1 MLTLA
6 LASKLLAL
14 LLTVATGWL
23 VGRAGW
29 LGDGSPSRVIGLV
42 ALHVFI
48 PALLFRTAARVD
60 LQSLP
65 WTMLLALFV
74 PMLAWQL
81 LQWVWQRRDAA
92 LAPGAAGTRA
102 LATTFGNTVQVG
114 IPMAAALF
122 GEAGLAL
129 HVTIVSLHALV
140 LLPLLTALTELE
152 FARRGVVASDRASL
166 ARTLAGTLR
175 NTIVHPVVL
184 PVLLG
189 LAWHLVGTPL
199 PAVIDEVLALLA
211 SAVVPLCLVLIGLSL
226 AEHGLA
232 RHGSAALRL
241 AALKLLVTPAIVL
254 VTAHWGFGLA
264 GLPLAVVV
272 MLAAL
277 PIGANAQIFA
287 QRYGTLE
294 AEIGAGIVLSTLA
307 FALTGPLWLLALSRL
322 AAP

>member
-1 MLTLA
+1 VTLA
-6 LASKLLAL
+6 LASKLLSL

-29 LGDGSPSRVIGLV
+29 LGQHSPSRVLGLV

-60 LQSLP
+60 LTTLP
-65 WTMLLALFV
+65 WTMLLALFL
-74 PMLAWQL
+74 PLLAWQV
-81 LQWVWQRRDAA
+81 LQWTWLRREPSPP
-92 LAPGAAGTRA
+92 PGAAGTRA

-114 IPMAAALF
+114 IPVAAALF
-122 GEAGLAL
+122 GDAGLAL

-152 FARRGVVASDRASL
+152 FARRGVDDGDRRSL

-175 NTIVHPVVL
+175 NTVVHPVVL

-199 PAVIDEVLALLA
+199 PALVDDVLALLA
-211 SAVVPLCLVLIGLSL
+211 SAVVPLCLVLIGVSL

-232 RHGSAALRL
+232 RHGASALRL
-241 AALKLLVTPAIVL
+241 AGLKLLVTPALVL
-254 VTAHWGFGLA
+254 VSAHWVFGLA

-272 MLAAL
+272 MLSAL

-287 QRYGTLE
+287 QRYRTLE
-294 AEIGAGIVLSTLA
+294 AEVGAAVVLSTLA
-307 FALTGPLWLLALSRL
+307 FALTGPLWLLLLSRL